1 VSIQS
6 TNAVPDHP
14 SWLGKA
20 SDLERIMKI
29 QAARAEEVVSTQ
41 QTQQTD
47 RTRGARSDSAS
58 QVSDAVVTDRFEKS
72 PDAQLAEMAVRAATT
87 SPDIRPEVVERAKQ
101 KLMSGELGAD
111 TERLAERMID
121 SLLGS

>member
-1 VSIQS
+1 
-6 TNAVPDHP
+6 
-14 SWLGKA
+14 
-20 SDLERIMKI
+20 MKI
-29 QAARAEEVVSTQ
+29 QAARAEELTST

-47 RTRGARSDSAS
+47 RTRGARSESAS
-58 QVSDAVVTDRFEKS
+58 PVSDAVVTDRFEKS

-87 SPDIRPEVVERAKQ
+87 SPDVRPEVVERARQ

-111 TERLAERMID
+111 MERLADKMID

>member
-1 VSIQS
+1 
-6 TNAVPDHP
+6 
-14 SWLGKA
+14 
-20 SDLERIMKI
+20 MKI
-29 QAARAEEVVSTQ
+29 QAARAEELTSTQ

-47 RTRGARSDSAS
+47 RTRGARSEPAS
-58 QVSDAVVTDRFEKS
+58 QPVSDAVVTDRFEKS
-72 PDAQLAEMAVRAATT
+72 PDAQLAEMALRAATT

-111 TERLAERMID
+111 TERLADKLID

>member
-1 VSIQS
+1 
-6 TNAVPDHP
+6 
-14 SWLGKA
+14 
-20 SDLERIMKI
+20 LERIMKI
-29 QAARAEEVVSTQ
+29 QAARAEEVASTQ

-58 QVSDAVVTDRFEKS
+58 PVSDAAVTDRFEKS

-87 SPDIRPEVVERAKQ
+87 SPDIRPEVVERAK
-101 KLMSGELGAD
+101 KMLASGELGAN
-111 TERLAERMID
+111 TERLADRMID

>member
-1 VSIQS
+1 
-6 TNAVPDHP
+6 
-14 SWLGKA
+14 
-20 SDLERIMKI
+20 LERIMKI
-29 QAARAEEVVSTQ
+29 QAARAEELASTQ
-41 QTQQTD
+41 TQPTD
-47 RTRGARSDSAS
+47 RTRGARSEPAS

-72 PDAQLAEMAVRAATT
+72 PDAQLAEMAVRAATM

-101 KLMSGELGAD
+101 KLMSGELGSD

>member
-1 VSIQS
+1 
-6 TNAVPDHP
+6 
-14 SWLGKA
+14 
-20 SDLERIMKI
+20 MKI
-29 QAARAEEVVSTQ
+29 QAARAEELAST

-47 RTRGARSDSAS
+47 RTRGARSESAS
-58 QVSDAVVTDRFEKS
+58 PVSDAVVTDRFEKS

-87 SPDIRPEVVERAKQ
+87 SPDIRPEVVERARQ

-111 TERLAERMID
+111 MERLADKMID

>member
-1 VSIQS
+1 M
-6 TNAVPDHP
+6 
-14 SWLGKA
+14 
-20 SDLERIMKI
+20 ERIMKI
-29 QAARAEEVVSTQ
+29 QAARAEELAST

-47 RTRGARSDSAS
+47 RTRGARSEPAS
-58 QVSDAVVTDRFEKS
+58 PASDAVVTDRFEKS
-72 PDAQLAEMAVRAATT
+72 PDAQLAEMAVRAAVT

-111 TERLAERMID
+111 TERLADKMID

>member
-1 VSIQS
+1 M
-6 TNAVPDHP
+6 
-14 SWLGKA
+14 
-20 SDLERIMKI
+20 ERIMKI
-29 QAARAEEVVSTQ
+29 QAARAEELASTQ

-58 QVSDAVVTDRFEKS
+58 PVSDAVVTDRFEKS
-72 PDAQLAEMAVRAATT
+72 PDAQLAEMAVRAATQ

-101 KLMSGELGAD
+101 KLLSGELGAD
-111 TERLAERMID
+111 VERLADKMID